1 MFIHPPLHKIIHS
14 KQKFSNQLKAKKQKN
29 KFDSK
34 NKHLNVLF
42 LAPHPF
48 YQDRGTPIADDMMLK
63 VLSERGEQVDV
74 VAYPEGKLVT
84 YGQKIRLHRTRYL
97 PFVRNIRPG
106 FSWKKLVYD
115 VLMLFKIMSL
125 VSKKRYNLV
134 HAVEETVFMALVL
147 KTLFKIPYVYDMD
160 SSLAQQM
167 VEKYP
172 FLDEIKVSILFNWFE
187 KLAVKNAQVVV
198 PVCQALADGIADAKP
213 NKVALLPDV
222 SLLKNEKQKHEE
234 DLKMKLQIG
243 NLMLMY
249 VGNLESYQGIDLL
262 LESLS
267 LVLKETDKI
276 DLVIVGGVP
285 EDIEKYQAKANA
297 LGLGKQVH
305 FLGQKPAS
313 QLGTY
318 LSQADILVSPR
329 TQGKNTPMKI
339 YSYLDSGKAVLATD
353 LPTHTQVLNQEN
365 SMLAEATPEDFSEKM
380 VSLIGDAQLRL
391 KLGIAGKMLIQ
402 EKHSYNAYREKVNKL
417 YDWLK
422 AEILGTEQNQNPPI
436 PNARAA
442 TKEAR

>member
-1 MFIHPPLHKIIHS
+1 MFINPPVKA
-14 KQKFSNQLKAKKQKN
+14 KFNLKYRFANQLKAKDKKN
-29 KFDSK
+29 QVQSE
-34 NKHLNVLF
+34 NNPLNVLF

-48 YQDRGTPIADDMMLK
+48 YQDRGTPIADDLMLK

-84 YGQKIRLHRTRYL
+84 YGQNVRLHRTRYL
-97 PFVRNIRPG
+97 SFVRNIRPG

-115 VLMLFKIMSL
+115 VLMLFKVMRL
-125 VSKKRYNLV
+125 VSNKRYNLV
-134 HAVEETVFMALVL
+134 HAVEETVFMALLL
-147 KTLFKIPYVYDMD
+147 KSLFNIPYVYDMD

-172 FLDEIKVSILFNWFE
+172 VLDKIKVSIILDWFE
-187 KLAVKNAQVVV
+187 KIAVKNAQVVV
-198 PVCQALADGIADAKP
+198 PVCQALADGIADSKP

-222 SLLKNEKQKHEE
+222 SLLKTEKQNYE
-234 DLKMKLQIG
+234 DDLQMKLHLS
-243 NLMLMY
+243 NLTLMY

-267 LVLKETDKI
+267 LVVKETDQI

-313 QLGTY
+313 KLGTY

-329 TQGKNTPMKI
+329 TKGKNTPMKI

-365 SMLAEATPEDFSEKM
+365 SMLAEATPEDFSQKM
-380 VSLIGDAQLRL
+380 VSLISDPQLRL
-391 KLGIAGKMLIQ
+391 KLGMAGKMLIQ
-402 EKHSYNAYREKVNKL
+402 EKHSYNAYRQKVNKL

-422 AEILGTEQNQNPPI
+422 SEILGTEQNQKPQI
-436 PNARAA
+436 PTYQAA
-442 TKEAR
+442 NQTVM

>member
-1 MFIHPPLHKIIHS
+1 MFVHTPIE
-14 KQKFSNQLKAKKQKN
+14 QKVNHTGGENKFKKNADKKQLKSPKSQ
-29 KFDSK
+29 
-34 NKHLNVLF
+34 LNVLF

-48 YQDRGTPIADDMMLK
+48 YQDRGTPIADDLMLK

-74 VAYPEGKLVT
+74 VAYPEGDVVT
-84 YGQKIRLHRTRYL
+84 YGENVRLHRARYL

-115 VLMLFKIMSL
+115 VLIILKITSL
-125 VSKKRYNLV
+125 VSKKRYDLV
-134 HAVEETVFMALVL
+134 HAVEETVFMALGL
-147 KTLFKIPYVYDMD
+147 KALLKIPYVYDMD

-172 FLDEIKVSILFNWFE
+172 FLEKIKISGILQWFE
-187 KLAVKNAQVVV
+187 KMAVKNATVVV
-198 PVCQALADGIADAKP
+198 PVCQALADDMADAKP
-213 NKVALLPDV
+213 KKVVILPDV
-222 SLLKNEKQKHEE
+222 SLLKAEKKTPE
-234 DLKMKLQIG
+234 DDIKMQLQLS
-243 NLMLMY
+243 NLTLMY

-267 LVLKETDKI
+267 LVLKKTEKI
-276 DLVIVGGVP
+276 DLVIVGGAT
-285 EDIEKYQAKANA
+285 EDIQKYQAKADS

-329 TQGKNTPMKI
+329 TKGKNTPMKI

-365 SMLAEATPEDFSEKM
+365 AMLAEARPEDFAQKM
-380 VSLIGDAQLRL
+380 VSLISDPQLRL
-391 KLGIAGKMLIQ
+391 KLGMAGKMLIQ
-402 EKHSYNAYREKVNKL
+402 EKHSYNAYRQKVNKL
-417 YDWLK
+417 YDWLTV
-422 AEILGTEQNQNPPI
+422 EILKPEKT
-436 PNARAA
+436 RV
-442 TKEAR
+442 